1 VAEQPTRTPAEKQAL
16 RALVVAERRR
26 VQRRRWRFAGASAGA
41 VTSVSLLGL
50 VVTGWLRQAHQ
61 PPPQAHVLTERKVIA
76 TIRYVRPKPRIKII
90 KVVRHRPATGAGSAQ
105 RVAAPLSPAP
115 AAPSRTAAPAPAVR
129 VQVQVQV
136 SKPVAAPPPPPVAT
150 HPS

>member
-76 TIRYVRPKPRIKII
+76 TIRYVRPKPRIKVI
-90 KVVRHRPATGAGSAQ
+90 KVVRQRPAAAAGSVQ
-105 RVAAPLSPAP
+105 RVAAPMTPAP

-129 VQVQVQV
+129 VQVQV

-150 HPS
+150 HAS